1 MTITHA
7 AGGAAA
13 TAFVALLGLGASQAT
28 AQTAPIEAS
37 IEGPITD
44 ITVNS
49 DGSGTITV
57 MSVVVQ
63 VPSGTPIT
71 TPTADGLSLQ
81 DLATGPLAGRSAEG
95 FLGGTAIIDGTS
107 LNGIFT
113 ASAVFS
119 DLFEN
124 VVLGAITDPDGDP
137 QTVHLQGMRLLPSSD
152 PRMPAGPPLNGFGF
166 EIDVASIAVGELTA
180 AEGYYSEDDEA
191 LYWHTLESDGGELLR
206 PDAPEVSILRAQ
218 CRDRGAGNR
227 DELAVSGAVHTPSA
241 GPVRIQRRT
250 PANGWANIATVTA
263 VVDAE
268 FPQFGSY
275 RLSRTNLN
283 LPGCPTLVRAQFLN
297 PTTNA
302 VLATAEAAPETR

>member
-7 AGGAAA
+7 VGGA
-13 TAFVALLGLGASQAT
+13 TAFVALIAMAPIGAFG
-28 AQTAPIEAS
+28 QTVPIEAA

-44 ITVNS
+44 ITVNP

-57 MSVVVQ
+57 MSVLVE

-71 TPTADGLSLQ
+71 TPTAEGLSLQ
-81 DLATGPLAGRSAEG
+81 DLATGPLPGRSAEG
-95 FLGGTAIIDGTS
+95 FRGGTAIIDGTS
-107 LNGIFT
+107 LNGVFT

-137 QTVHLQGMRLLPSSD
+137 ETIHLQGMRLLPSSD
-152 PRMPAGPPLNGFGF
+152 PRMPAGPALNGFGF
-166 EIDVASIAVGELTA
+166 EIDVTSIPPGELTA
-180 AEGYYSEDDEA
+180 AEGYYSEDDEV

-206 PDAPEVSILRAQ
+206 PDVAEVSILRVQ

-227 DELAVSGAVHTPSA
+227 DELAVSGAVHTPAS

-250 PANGWANIATVTA
+250 PANGWANVATVNA

-275 RLSRTNLN
+275 RLNRTNLN

-297 PTTNA
+297 PATNA
-302 VLATAEAAPETR
+302 VLATAEAAP

>member
-1 MTITHA
+1 MSQP
-7 AGGAAA
+7 GGRGAAA
-13 TAFVALLGLGASQAT
+13 WAVGLSLLATAAT
-28 AQTAPIEAS
+28 AQTVPIAAA

-44 ITVNS
+44 IQVNG

-57 MSVVVQ
+57 MSVLVQ

-71 TPTADGLSLQ
+71 TPTAKGLSLQ
-81 DLATGPLAGRSAEG
+81 DLAYGPLPGRSAAG

-107 LNGIFT
+107 LNGVFT

-137 QTVHLQGMRLLPSSD
+137 QTVHLQGMLLLPSSD
-152 PRMPAGPPLNGFGF
+152 PRMPAGAPRNGFGF
-166 EIDVASIAVGELTA
+166 AIDVTSIAVGALTA
-180 AEGYYSEDDEA
+180 AEGYYSEDDAA

-206 PDAPEVSILRAQ
+206 PDVPEVSILRAQ

-227 DELAVSGAVHTPSA
+227 DELAVSGAVHTPAA

-250 PANGWANIATVTA
+250 PANGWANVATVIA

-268 FPQFGSY
+268 LPQFGSY

-283 LPGCPTLVRAQFLN
+283 LPGCPTLVRAQFLH

>member
-28 AQTAPIEAS
+28 AQTVPIEAS

-44 ITVNS
+44 IELHG
-49 DGSGTITV
+49 DGSGTIVV
-57 MSVVVQ
+57 MSVRVQ
-63 VPSGTPIT
+63 VPSGTPIS
-71 TPTADGLSLQ
+71 TPTAEGLSLH
-81 DLATGPLAGRSAEG
+81 DLATGPLPGRDVAGFR
-95 FLGGTAIIDGTS
+95 GGTAIIDGTS
-107 LNGIFT
+107 LDGTFT

-124 VVLGAITDPDGDP
+124 VVLGAVTDPDNDP
-137 QTVHLQGMRLLPSSD
+137 QTVHLQGMRLLPSTD
-152 PRMPAGPPLNGFGF
+152 PRMPAAPALNGFGF
-166 EIDVASIAVGELTA
+166 EIDVTSIPVGELTA
-180 AEGYYSEDDEA
+180 AEGYYSEDDEV

-206 PDAPEVSILRAQ
+206 PDEPEVSILRAQ
-218 CRDRGAGNR
+218 CRDRGTGNR
-227 DELAVSGAVHTPSA
+227 DELAVSGFVHTPAS

-250 PANGWANIATVTA
+250 PSNSWANVATVNA

-275 RLSRTNLN
+275 RMSRNNLN
-283 LPGCPTLVRAQFLN
+283 LPGCPTRVRAQFLN
-297 PTTNA
+297 AATNA
-302 VLATAEAAPETR
+302 VLATAEAVPGPR